1 VDEVAFGRYRLIA
14 LIGEGAMGKVYKA
27 HDTVIGRDVAI
38 KVLPPE
44 LATEPGYEERF
55 RREAHTAA
63 RLTEPH
69 IIPIHDTGEID
80 GRLYL
85 VMPVIEGVDVHS
97 LLKREGPMDPQ
108 RAVHV
113 IEQLGAALDA
123 AHEAGLVHR
132 DVKPSN
138 ALMTRRDFVYLID
151 FGIAHDAAATR
162 LTSTGMMVGT
172 MAYMA
177 PERFRAG
184 AADARADV
192 YSLAC
197 VLYECL
203 TGATPYPGDSLE
215 QQIAGHLTLDPP
227 QPSSRRPAIAGFDE
241 VIAAGMAKSPDERY
255 QSAHELATA
264 AHHAL
269 TEAPNP
275 ARKPR
280 PGPTLLNNPPR
291 PAPAPSRRDD
301 QGPPAPAPEPMWQQ
315 PTNGNL
321 TAAQLHPPGR
331 PPFPPPRPAD
341 WPPPQPPPQIGTP
354 PPQQWGQR
362 PPRLLARPQ
371 FAAIA
376 AVAAVVV
383 VLVISFVTFQVL
395 KPHPAPSRTPAAQ
408 PAPPSGQAGE
418 PVNPTMTPQP
428 TSAAQ
433 PIKVGLYQQFQSASA
448 VGPNG
453 QPINATLA
461 GQSYPSSTGMWV
473 GCEGRPATVT
483 YRLDHKF
490 TELKAVVGLQPH
502 TPDGL
507 TAQVTI
513 SGDGQV
519 LQQFTVGKSP
529 IVPVDLNLNGMNS
542 LVVAALRVTGVCT
555 PASLPYG
562 ALGGAVLTQ
571 AGD

>member
-1 VDEVAFGRYRLIA
+1 MDEVAFGRYRL
-14 LIGEGAMGKVYKA
+14 LSVIGQGAMGKVYKA

-55 RREAHTAA
+55 RREAQTAA

-85 VMPVIEGVDVHS
+85 VMPVINGIDVHS
-97 LLKREGPMDPQ
+97 LLKRDGPMSPE
-108 RAVHV
+108 RAVKV
-113 IEQLGAALDA
+113 IEQLGAALEA

-138 ALMTRRDFVYLID
+138 ALMTRREFVYLID

-177 PERFRAG
+177 PERFSAG

-215 QQIAGHLTLDPP
+215 RQIAGHLTLDPP
-227 QPSSRRPAIAGFDE
+227 QPSSVSSAIMAGFDE
-241 VIAAGMAKSPDERY
+241 VIAAGMAKNPDQRY
-255 QSAHELATA
+255 QSARDLATA

-269 TEAPNP
+269 TEVPTP
-275 ARKPR
+275 ARDPHTPPAR
-280 PGPTLLNNPPR
+280 FAGPTR
-291 PAPAPSRRDD
+291 PAPAPTRRDD
-301 QGPPAPAPEPMWQQ
+301 QVPPPPMPVPAWQQ
-315 PTNGNL
+315 PGDPNL
-321 TAAQLHPPGR
+321 AAKQPGPPDWSAV
-331 PPFPPPRPAD
+331 PQTQPAG
-341 WPPPQPPPQIGTP
+341 WPPPQIGTP
-354 PPQQWGQR
+354 PPWAER
-362 PPRLLARPQ
+362 PPRRLTWPL
-371 FAAIA
+371 IA
-376 AVAAVVV
+376 AGAAVVV
-383 VLVISFVTFQVL
+383 VLAAALITFQLL
-395 KPHPAPSRTPAAQ
+395 KPHPAPSPSPTAR
-408 PAPPSGQAGE
+408 PAPPSGQTGN
-418 PVNPTMTPQP
+418 PVNPTTILQP

-433 PIKVGLYQQFQSASA
+433 AVKVGLYQQFQGANA

-461 GQSYPSSTGMWV
+461 GQSYPTSTGMWV
-473 GCEGRPATVT
+473 GCEGKPATTT
-483 YRLDHKF
+483 YQLDRKF
-490 TELKAVVGLQPH
+490 TELNAVVGMQPH

-507 TAQVTI
+507 TAHVTI

-519 LQQFTVGKSP
+519 LQEFTVGKSAN
-529 IVPVDLNLNGMNS
+529 ITVDLNLNGMSS
-542 LVVAALRVTGVCT
+542 LVIAAIRTSGVCT
-555 PASLPYG
+555 PASIPYG
-562 ALGGAVLTQ
+562 AFGNAVLTQ
-571 AGD
+571 VGG